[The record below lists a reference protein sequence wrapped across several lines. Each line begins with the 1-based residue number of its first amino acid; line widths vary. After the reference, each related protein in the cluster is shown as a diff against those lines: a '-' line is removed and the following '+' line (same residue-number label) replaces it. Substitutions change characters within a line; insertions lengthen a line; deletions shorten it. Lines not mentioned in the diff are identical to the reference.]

1 MNTRKTTCLA
11 FALLPALLTGC
22 PKMGNRGEAPGNSG
36 GKQGTGSTGSNE
48 QALTFE
54 EAKRTLDEVQLSDE
68 AQRLVNGSIEITTD
82 FTIGA
87 AVEQAAQE
95 IGAFVESQLPCAEIT
110 LIDNTLT
117 VEYGAKPGNCT
128 FKGQTYS
135 GTHAITVEVNEEY
148 DILVHHA
155 WDSLSNQKVSVS
167 GFADVAWSL
176 TDQTR
181 HVVHELTWTRLSD
194 GKMGVG
200 TGDRLQAGLDG
211 DIFKGFEVDG
221 YHDWTG
227 DAGTWRLDIEEIEW
241 QWTDPVPQSG
251 SYAVEAPNGKSLSL
265 DFNRLDEDSI
275 VVTISSGPHS
285 FDITVNKLGVAQ
297 PADS

>member
-1 MNTRKTTCLA
+1 MNIKTSYLA
-11 FALLPALLTGC
+11 FVLLPAFLTGC
-22 PKMGNRGEAPGNSG
+22 PKMGQRGEDPGGPGAKDGTGN
-36 GKQGTGSTGSNE
+36 TGSTE
-48 QALTFE
+48 QALTLE
-54 EAKRTLDEVQLSDE
+54 EAKRALEEVQLNDE

-87 AVEQAAQE
+87 AVEQAAEE
-95 IGAFVESQLPCAEIT
+95 IGAFVASQLPCAEIT

-135 GTHAITVEVNEEY
+135 GTHAIAVEVNEEY
-148 DILVHHA
+148 DILVHHEWEA
-155 WDSLSNQKVSVS
+155 LANQKVTVS

-194 GKMGVG
+194 GKTGVG
-200 TGDRLQAGLDG
+200 SGDRLQSGLDG
-211 DIFKGFEVDG
+211 DIFKGFAVDG

-227 DAGTWRLDIEEIEW
+227 DTGTWQLDIEEIEW

-251 SYAVEAPNGKSLSL
+251 TYAVEAPNGKSLAL
-265 DFNRLDEDSI
+265 DFNRKDEDSI
-275 VVTISSGPHS
+275 VVTISSGKYS

-297 PADS
+297 PNES